1 MHSFM
6 QKRILMFRYIYPLLT
21 VLFALN
27 MPVKAQN
34 NVFQHGEVLKYEMS
48 YGWLTGAVAEI
59 TVSEKIYN
67 DQKVFYVRGVGKTVG
82 IADKLYMV
90 NDVYESWFDVNT
102 GLPIRAYADNR
113 EGPKYHYVSELLF
126 DHKAL
131 KVTNNRKN
139 KTPIISDIKANTFD
153 IIAAFFKL
161 RNNLPN
167 NIKVGERIIVNTF
180 FQDQNWPLVV
190 KYVGTEKITVGD
202 TKVECFKFKPLVQTD
217 GVFADQEALSVWI
230 TKDSNRIP
238 VKVEMEFWVGSFT
251 VNLVKFSGLKYPTSL
266 ISKK

>member
-1 MHSFM
+1 MY
-6 QKRILMFRYIYPLLT
+6 RIALIF
-21 VLFALN
+21 VLFYSFISPLH
-27 MPVKAQN
+27 AQN
-34 NVFQHGEVLKYEMS
+34 NVFQSGEVLKYEMS
-48 YGWLTGAVAEI
+48 YGWITGAVAEI
-59 TVSEKIYN
+59 SVNERIYN
-67 DQKVFYVRGVGKTVG
+67 NQKVFYVRAVGKTVG

-90 NDVYESWFDVNT
+90 NDVYESWFDINT
-102 GLPIRAYADNR
+102 GLPVRAFADNR

-126 DHKAL
+126 DHAAL

-153 IIAAFFKL
+153 IIAAFYKL
-161 RNNLPN
+161 RNTLPTTLKKGDV
-167 NIKVGERIIVNTF
+167 ITINTF

-190 KYVGTEKITVGD
+190 KFVGSEKITVGD
-202 TKVECFKFKPLVQTD
+202 SKVDCYKFKPLVQED

-251 VNLVKFSGLKYPTSL
+251 VNLVKFSGLKYPSSL